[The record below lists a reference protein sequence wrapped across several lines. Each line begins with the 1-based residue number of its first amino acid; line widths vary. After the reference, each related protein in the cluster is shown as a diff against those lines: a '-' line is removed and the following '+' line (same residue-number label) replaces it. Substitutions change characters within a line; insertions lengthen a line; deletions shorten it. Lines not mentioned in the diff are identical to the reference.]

1 MKIKNKAKRV
11 FHNLSYF
18 LFLRKINRVNA
29 GSLISK
35 IVVIVT
41 LVFLSL
47 GAAAQKLEVD
57 STRVVHI
64 DEEKAGVKHSP
75 TKATIYSAILPGL
88 GQAYNKKYWKV
99 PLVYA
104 GLGTIGY
111 FVHWN
116 NDNYKVMKLAY
127 RDFTDTDPNT
137 NSYLDLNGAQYYD
150 LENSETDR
158 ANFKTNLTRQ
168 QDYYRRNRDLL
179 IISFVGFYGLNIID
193 ASVDAHFFDFDISE
207 DLTINWQPTM
217 SSFNNQPLYGVN
229 LSFTF

>member
-1 MKIKNKAKRV
+1 MKIKNKAKRILN
-11 FHNLSYF
+11 NLSYF
-18 LFLRKINRVNA
+18 LFLRKIYRVNA

-35 IVVIVT
+35 IVIVLT
-41 LVFLSL
+41 LVFLCF
-47 GAAAQKLEVD
+47 GAYAQNIEMD
-57 STRVVHI
+57 SARTVKV
-64 DEEKAGVKHSP
+64 DEEKMEVKHSP

-88 GQAYNKKYWKV
+88 GQAYNKKYWKI

-111 FVHWN
+111 FIHWN
-116 NDNYKVMKLAY
+116 NNNYKIMKQAY
-127 RDFTDTDPNT
+127 RDFTDDDQNT

-179 IISFVGFYGLNIID
+179 FISFIGFYGLNIID

-207 DLTINWQPTM
+207 DLTMNWQPSM
-217 SSFNNQPLYGVN
+217 NYFNNQPVYSLN